1 MERGTKGHQGRF
13 ALVRYAGQEKFV
25 ELDGNRI
32 CYIDEGEGPPLLFV
46 HGIGGSISNWAP
58 SIEHFKR
65 RYRVIALDLPGFG
78 KSGYADADYS
88 LEFFTRA
95 IRGLLA
101 HLGIDR
107 VSIVGNSLGGFI
119 TLHIALYHNELVETI
134 TLVDSAG
141 GHEFP
146 VLARRALRVL
156 PLNWLKRIIL
166 FINSYLLRF
175 RFAYRL
181 GGIYNINPY
190 TRALLD
196 EAISMAERTDVDQ
209 YLEAYVRTA
218 RTALNV
224 TYREQLGEICKPT
237 LVVWGQKDLGVPLK
251 VGQRINTGIKGSF
264 LVAIPRAA
272 HVPQLDQPEAFN
284 AALERF
290 LSGARNSGSPD
301 QSNGEVS

>member
-1 MERGTKGHQGRF
+1 MI
-13 ALVRYAGQEKFV
+13 RYAGREKFV
-25 ELDGNRI
+25 ELDGSRI

-58 SIEHFKR
+58 NIEHFKR

-78 KSGYADADYS
+78 KSDYVDTDYS
-88 LEFFTRA
+88 LEFHARA

-101 HLGIDR
+101 HLGLDR
-107 VSIVGNSLGGFI
+107 VSIVGNSLGGLI
-119 TLHIALYHNELVETI
+119 TLHIALFHNELIETI

-141 GHEFP
+141 GHKFP
-146 VLARRALRVL
+146 VLIRRALKVL
-156 PLNWLKRIIL
+156 PLNWLKRIVL
-166 FINSYLLRF
+166 FITSYMIRF

-181 GGIYNINPY
+181 GGIYEINRY

-196 EAISMAERTDVDQ
+196 EAVSIARRPDVDQ

-218 RTALNV
+218 RTALDV
-224 TYREQLGEICKPT
+224 TYQEQLGEICKPT
-237 LVVWGQKDLGVPLK
+237 LVVWGQKDLGLPLK
-251 VGQRINTGIKGSF
+251 VGQRINKAIRGSF
-264 LVAIPRAA
+264 LVAIPPRAA

-290 LSGARNSGSPD
+290 LSGARNG
-301 QSNGEVS
+301 GRR